1 MAILHGSWLLQG
13 QSSCFF
19 IWGETWRSISSD
31 SVEDELTKVQPHPF
45 GMTPLELLEL
55 LQQRNLKIP
64 HSWIKILA
72 DVNTKSGKKR
82 KSTAS
87 EDINLPSSSIVLA
100 LPTRIPQENKKKKK
114 KKDIDLIQPL
124 HSGIVNEV
132 VNEQYIYSWQVE
144 GFCLN
149 STEAVKFLTSLPM
162 NIASESEDF
171 IGGDLRFW
179 SQISRWGL
187 DLIARCKLL
196 PSIQNVSDDFKIA
209 SWEALLDSA
218 VDGSRLDKYS
228 RLMPLSCR
236 LYQGQIQTQEDNYQ
250 AINLPPEPEQLLL
263 DFLNKTVDAQVRG
276 MVNSLDAA
284 ETRLLSSLPSVIRQW
299 LHSLTSNKNS
309 LSADNKEVERL
320 EAALNSWTLPLQ
332 NQLGTR
338 SLFRTC
344 FALRTPEEGETQ
356 WLLEYYLQAID
367 DKEFLLDAQTIWN
380 HPVEQ
385 FVYQNRTIDKP
396 QETFLRGLGLGS
408 RLYPIITPSLDTA
421 LPQFCPLEPMQ
432 AYDFIK
438 SVTWRLEDNGL
449 GVILPDSLAN
459 RDGWANRLGL
469 KVSAQTSKKK
479 TERLGLQSLLNFKW
493 ELAIG
498 GQTLSKQQFDK
509 LVALNSPLVQIND
522 EWVELRPQDIK
533 TAQTFFAGR
542 KEKMSLSLEDALRL
556 GSGDTQTI
564 EKLPVVSFEAS
575 GALQELINN
584 LTDNQDLELLPTP
597 ESFHGELRSYQKRGM
612 SWLAFLERWGL
623 GACLA
628 DDMGLGKC
636 VAPDTQIYINDC
648 LETAENIW
656 ENYVGKTQFDGE
668 GFWAESTKQL
678 IVNSIN
684 ESTGKIIQ
692 APIRRLYRQQV
703 KEKLRKIKLQD
714 GSSITITR
722 RHKLLTN
729 RGWTNHLKIG
739 DFIGVPANKF
749 SANLREPL
757 HLDNTVS
764 HIQNGNIALKE
775 KPKISQEIS
784 FSKIESIE
792 DVDYEGW
799 VYDFEVEEHH
809 NFVAN
814 NIICHNTV
822 QFIAFLLHLKEEE
835 ALEKPTLLV
844 CPTSVLGNWEREVK
858 KFAPELKVLQHHGDK
873 RPKGKAFQTAVKN
886 KNIVITSYSLV
897 HRDLSSLQDVSWQI
911 IALDE
916 AQNVKN
922 ADAKQSQAV
931 RKLEPDFRIALTGT
945 PVENRLQEL
954 WSIMDFLNPGYLGNK
969 QFFQRRF
976 AMPIEKYGDTS
987 SLSQLRS
994 LVQPF
999 ILRRL
1004 KTDRDIIQDLPEKQ
1018 EMTVFCGLTP
1028 EQAKLYQQVVE
1039 DSLAEIDDA
1048 EGLQRRGMILSLLVK
1063 LKQICNHPAQYLKK
1077 KKLEQYDSA
1086 KLQRLD
1092 EMLEEAISNGDR
1104 ALIFTQFAEWGK

>member
-31 SVEDELTKVQPHPF
+31 SAEDELTKVQPHPF
-45 GMTPLELLEL
+45 GLTPLELLEL
-55 LQQRNLKIP
+55 LQKGNLKIP
-64 HSWIKILA
+64 NSWLQALA
-72 DVNTKSGKKR
+72 DTNAKSGKKR

-87 EDINLPSSSIVLA
+87 EDVNLPSLSIVLA
-100 LPTRIPQENKKKKK
+100 LPTHIPEEGKKKKK
-114 KKDIDLIQPL
+114 KKDIDFIQPF
-124 HSGIVNEV
+124 HSGIVNETV
-132 VNEQYIYSWQVE
+132 SEQYLYSWQVE

-162 NIASESEDF
+162 NVANEEQDF

-196 PSIQNVSDDFKIA
+196 PSIQNASDDDKIA

-236 LYQGQIQTQEDNYQ
+236 VYQRQTQGQTENDNSL

-263 DFLNKTVDAQVRG
+263 DFLNKTVDAQVRE

-284 ETRLLSSLPSVIRQW
+284 ETRLLASLPSVIRQW
-299 LHSLTSNKNS
+299 LHSLTSKKNS
-309 LSADNKEVERL
+309 LSAETQEVERL

-344 FALRTPEEGETQ
+344 FALRTPEEGETK

-367 DKEFLLDAQTIWN
+367 DKEFLLDAKTIWN

-385 FVYQNRTIDKP
+385 FVYQNRTINKP
-396 QETFLRGLGLGS
+396 QETFLRGLGLAS
-408 RLYPIITPSLDTA
+408 RLYPIMIPSLDTA
-421 LPQFCPLEPMQ
+421 LPQSCRLEPMQ

-438 SVTWRLEDNGL
+438 TVTWRFEDSGL
-449 GVILPDSLAN
+449 GVILPDSLSN

-469 KVSAQTSKKK
+469 KVSAQTPKKK

-612 SWLAFLERWGL
+612 SWLSFLERWGL

-636 VAPDTQIYINDC
+636 VAPDTQIYINGC
-648 LETAENIW
+648 LKTAENIW
-656 ENYVGKTQFDGE
+656 ENYARETQFDSE
-668 GFWAESTKQL
+668 GFWAEPSEQL

-692 APIRRLYRQQV
+692 APIRKLYRQQV

-714 GSSITITR
+714 GSSITITL

-729 RGWTNHLKIG
+729 KGWTNNLEIG
-739 DFIGVPANKF
+739 DYIGIPAKKS
-749 SANLREPL
+749 SANLRENLREPL
-757 HLDNTVS
+757 RFRN
-764 HIQNGNIALKE
+764 NIALKE

-784 FSKIESIE
+784 YCKIESIE
-792 DVDYEGW
+792 NVDYEGW
-799 VYDFEVEEHH
+799 VYDFEVEE
-809 NFVAN
+809 
-814 NIICHNTV
+814 
-822 QFIAFLLHLKEEE
+822 
-835 ALEKPTLLV
+835 
-844 CPTSVLGNWEREVK
+844 
-858 KFAPELKVLQHHGDK
+858 
-873 RPKGKAFQTAVKN
+873 
-886 KNIVITSYSLV
+886 
-897 HRDLSSLQDVSWQI
+897 
-911 IALDE
+911 
-916 AQNVKN
+916 
-922 ADAKQSQAV
+922 
-931 RKLEPDFRIALTGT
+931 
-945 PVENRLQEL
+945 
-954 WSIMDFLNPGYLGNK
+954 
-969 QFFQRRF
+969 
-976 AMPIEKYGDTS
+976 
-987 SLSQLRS
+987 
-994 LVQPF
+994 
-999 ILRRL
+999 
-1004 KTDRDIIQDLPEKQ
+1004 
-1018 EMTVFCGLTP
+1018 
-1028 EQAKLYQQVVE
+1028 
-1039 DSLAEIDDA
+1039 
-1048 EGLQRRGMILSLLVK
+1048 
-1063 LKQICNHPAQYLKK
+1063 
-1077 KKLEQYDSA
+1077 
-1086 KLQRLD
+1086 
-1092 EMLEEAISNGDR
+1092 
-1104 ALIFTQFAEWGK
+1104 

>member
-13 QSSCFF
+13 QSNCFF

-31 SVEDELTKVQPHPF
+31 SVENELTKVQPHPF

-55 LQQRNLKIP
+55 LQKRNLKIP
-64 HSWIKILA
+64 NSWGKFLVDTSA
-72 DVNTKSGKKR
+72 KSRKKR

-87 EDINLPSSSIVLA
+87 EDVNLPSSSILLA
-100 LPTRIPQENKKKKK
+100 LPTHVPQEDKKKKK
-114 KKDIDLIQPL
+114 KKDIDFIQPF
-124 HSGIVNEV
+124 HSGVVNQV
-132 VNEQYIYSWQVE
+132 VNEQYLYTWQVE

-149 STEAVKFLTSLPM
+149 STEAVQFLTSLPM
-162 NIASESEDF
+162 NIASEEQDF

-179 SQISRWGL
+179 SQIGRWGL
-187 DLIARCKLL
+187 DLIARCKFL
-196 PSIQNVSDDFKIA
+196 PGIDNLSDDAKIT

-236 LYQGQIQTQEDNYQ
+236 VYQGETQTQKDNYP
-250 AINLPPEPEQLLL
+250 AINLPPESELILL
-263 DFLNKTVDAQVRG
+263 DFLNQTVDAQVRE

-284 ETRLLSSLPSVIRQW
+284 EARLLTSLPSVIRQW
-299 LHSLTSNKNS
+299 LHSLTSKKNS
-309 LSADNKEVERL
+309 LSAENQEVERL

-344 FALRTPEEGETQ
+344 FALRTPEAGETK

-367 DKEFLLDAQTIWN
+367 DKEFLIDAKTIWN

-396 QETFLRGLGLGS
+396 QETFLRGLGLAS
-408 RLYPIITPSLDTA
+408 RLYPIMIPSLDTA
-421 LPQFCPLEPMQ
+421 LPQSCRLEPMQ

-449 GVILPDSLAN
+449 GVILPETLAN

-469 KVSAQTSKKK
+469 KVSAQTPKKK

-612 SWLAFLERWGL
+612 SWLSFLERWGL

-636 VAPDTQIYINDC
+636 VAPDTQIYINGC
-648 LETAENIW
+648 LNTAEKIW
-656 ENYVGKTQFDGE
+656 ENYAEEIQFDGE
-668 GFWAESTKQL
+668 GFWAESSKKL

-692 APIRRLYRQQV
+692 APIRKLYRQQV
-703 KEKLRKIKLQD
+703 KEKLRKITLQD

-729 RGWTNHLKIG
+729 QGWTNQLEIG
-739 DFIGVPANKF
+739 DSVATPTNTGLTRLSQYWLVRDTIKKVITTFKNSKSVTAPYNNMCRLRKSYNNY
-749 SANLREPL
+749 SANLPENLHKPL
-757 HLDNTVS
+757 RLKTEIPLTS
-764 HIQNGNIALKE
+764 SSNIALKE
-775 KPKISQEIS
+775 KPKINQEI
-784 FSKIESIE
+784 FYSKIESIE
-792 DVDYEGW
+792 NIEYEGW
-799 VYDFEVEEHH
+799 VYDFEVEKHH

-858 KFAPELKVLQHHGDK
+858 KFAPDLKVLQYHGDK

-916 AQNVKN
+916 AQNIKN
-922 ADAKQSQAV
+922 ASSKQSQAV
-931 RKLEPDFRIALTGT
+931 RELEPDFRIALTGT

-954 WSIMDFLNPGYLGNK
+954 
-969 QFFQRRF
+969 
-976 AMPIEKYGDTS
+976 
-987 SLSQLRS
+987 
-994 LVQPF
+994 
-999 ILRRL
+999 
-1004 KTDRDIIQDLPEKQ
+1004 
-1018 EMTVFCGLTP
+1018 
-1028 EQAKLYQQVVE
+1028 
-1039 DSLAEIDDA
+1039 
-1048 EGLQRRGMILSLLVK
+1048 
-1063 LKQICNHPAQYLKK
+1063 
-1077 KKLEQYDSA
+1077 
-1086 KLQRLD
+1086 
-1092 EMLEEAISNGDR
+1092 
-1104 ALIFTQFAEWGK
+1104 